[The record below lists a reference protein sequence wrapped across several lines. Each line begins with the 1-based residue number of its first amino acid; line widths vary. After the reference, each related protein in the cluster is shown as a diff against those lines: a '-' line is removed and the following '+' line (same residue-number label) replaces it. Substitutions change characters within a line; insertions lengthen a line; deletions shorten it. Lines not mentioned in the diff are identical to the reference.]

1 MTKNQKTFL
10 LITILLVSLVQM
22 PGQATTPAI
31 NKIYTEV
38 FTDKPLSV
46 IQTTFSIPSLCA
58 ALGAFIPAT
67 LISRGIV
74 SKRGI
79 VATGM
84 FMFGLA
90 AILISLFHTQYWQF
104 VLVAVIVFF
113 LNKYRAKKQ
122 AGMYD

>member
-46 IQTTFSIPSLCA
+46 IQTTFSIPSWC
-58 ALGAFIPAT
+58 IRST
-67 LISRGIV
+67 
-74 SKRGI
+74 SK
-79 VATGM
+79 
-84 FMFGLA
+84 
-90 AILISLFHTQYWQF
+90 
-104 VLVAVIVFF
+104 
-113 LNKYRAKKQ
+113 
-122 AGMYD
+122 